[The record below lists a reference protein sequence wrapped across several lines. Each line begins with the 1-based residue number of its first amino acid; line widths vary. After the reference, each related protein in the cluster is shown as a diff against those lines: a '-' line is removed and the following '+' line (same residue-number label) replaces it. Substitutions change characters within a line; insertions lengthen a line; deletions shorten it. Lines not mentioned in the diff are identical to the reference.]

1 MEIPKEFFPVLL
13 VQIALFLGLW
23 AILKRFWF
31 DPAMRVI
38 AAREKRSQG
47 AIVEA
52 RAVQDEAE
60 RLRREHGAAMDEA
73 KAEAARE
80 VQEMLRAADVEQRR
94 IIGEANDEAQRAIA
108 TVRER
113 IAGEMATARQD
124 IRKDVEAIAREM
136 AKSVIGRAV

>member
-1 MEIPKEFFPVLL
+1 MDIPKEFLPVLL

-31 DPAMRVI
+31 DPALRVI
-38 AAREKRSQG
+38 AAREKRTHG
-47 AIVEA
+47 ALVEA

-60 RLRREHGAAMDEA
+60 RLRREHTTAIEEA

-108 TVRER
+108 TVREG
-113 IAGEMATARQD
+113 IAREIGTARQE
-124 IRKDVEAIAREM
+124 IRNDVEAIAREM
-136 AKSVIGRAV
+136 ARAVIGRAV